1 MDLVVSMRERFCTEW
16 DDALVIRILNG
27 QQSFI
32 VNPNTHLSHMRDSIA
47 QLIIIAS
54 FWLNLE
60 LLRKQV
66 CPIAQKRIDIR
77 FLLGRILIDDC
88 RHLVRKRT
96 CPLMRIKA
104 VILLDFAI
112 GWLFVP
118 YRHDYPPFVASYIR
132 LVYQYIALL
141 QRLRRRPAHN
151 TKGNT
156 KKQAPPEGE
165 TCFFMVSTHNHMAIT
180 ARNRHRRL
188 GSVPET
194 QEYPYDEPYQQ
205 WATHEAS
212 DDQQ

>member
-1 MDLVVSMRERFCTEW
+1 ME
-16 DDALVIRILNG
+16 
-27 QQSFI
+27 
-32 VNPNTHLSHMRDSIA
+32 
-47 QLIIIAS
+47 
-54 FWLNLE
+54 E
-60 LLRKQV
+60 LAWTCKQV

-112 GWLFVP
+112 GWLFIP

-165 TCFFMVSTHNHMAIT
+165 TCFFLASAQRHTVIT
-180 ARNRHRRL
+180 ARNRRRFHTTL
-188 GSVPET
+188 FHVTAAYKTKTLT
-194 QEYPYDEPYQQ
+194 Q
-205 WATHEAS
+205 HEAS